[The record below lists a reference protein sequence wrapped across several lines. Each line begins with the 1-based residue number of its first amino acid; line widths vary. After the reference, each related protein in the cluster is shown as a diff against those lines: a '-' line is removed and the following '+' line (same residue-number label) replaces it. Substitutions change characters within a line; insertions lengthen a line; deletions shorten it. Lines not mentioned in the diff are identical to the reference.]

1 MTTKVRLES
10 GRECDFNAVVNLM
23 DDDIRESLHNEL
35 VGIASE
41 QYFYDRYVVAHR
53 DKYGSEFVV
62 I

>member
-1 MTTKVRLES
+1 MVRLES
-10 GRECDFNAVVNLM
+10 GRECDFSAVANLM
-23 DDDIRESLHNEL
+23 DDEIRETLHNEL

-53 DKYGSEFVV
+53 EKYGTDFVV